1 MHIHSY
7 HGMQGKV
14 IVGAV
19 FYMFAGRD
27 QGRDQRCRPEL
38 SVSSEILCELTTLQE
53 TLQHP

>member
-1 MHIHSY
+1 
-7 HGMQGKV
+7 MQGKV